1 MKILLNLS
9 PVSFSLLLFNQ
20 KMNEEINTF
29 MISNNFNILSNN
41 KIPSRKKKN
50 YCNFLNHLKKYNRM

>member
-41 KIPSRKKKN
+41 KIPSRIAKEKK
-50 YCNFLNHLKKYNRM
+50 LL